1 MLEPL
6 HSPLCSVDV
15 QQPLQPKPAAV
26 NAGPAPVKRAS
37 DGPAE
42 DYTKYNKK
50 AAPEKVRG
58 ERAPAS
64 PPPPPFPYSFLV
76 CHASEMF
83 KSRLSFVMPRIVKH
97 TAPA

>member
-1 MLEPL
+1 MLEL
-6 HSPLCSVDV
+6 RHSPLCSVDV

-58 ERAPAS
+58 VGHRLE
-64 PPPPPFPYSFLV
+64 PPPPPHL
-76 CHASEMF
+76 
-83 KSRLSFVMPRIVKH
+83 
-97 TAPA
+97 